1 MKYCK
6 LHSWNVTYEES
17 IKIQKDLS
25 SKVII
30 QPFNSEL
37 NLIAGADVSYSKNS
51 NLFFAG
57 VVLLQLPNMDIIEES
72 IAQGE
77 VNFPYIP
84 GLLSFRE
91 SPILIKAFENLSITP
106 DVVMIDGQGI
116 AHPRGLGIA
125 SHIGLLLDI
134 PTIGCAKNI
143 LVGRYDEPGI
153 DAGNHSQIIFNGKTI
168 GAALRTKRNVSPVFI
183 SPGHK
188 MDIASATEVVMKTC
202 RGYRIPEPTRQAHLL
217 VNRVR
222 TM

>member
-134 PTIGCAKNI
+134 PTIGCAKN
-143 LVGRYDEPGI
+143 
-153 DAGNHSQIIFNGKTI
+153 
-168 GAALRTKRNVSPVFI
+168 
-183 SPGHK
+183 
-188 MDIASATEVVMKTC
+188 
-202 RGYRIPEPTRQAHLL
+202 
-217 VNRVR
+217 
-222 TM
+222 